1 MSLNSKLAG
10 LFERMAQI
18 MEIKGANP
26 FKSIAFHKVARVLR
40 DLTVDVKQCCADGT
54 IKEIQGIGE
63 GSRKVILE
71 YVKEGRS
78 ADYEELA
85 ASVPAGLIPML
96 QIPSLGPKTIALLW
110 KERAVTSIDEL
121 KKAIEEGKLAGVK
134 GVGEKKIQAIK
145 DGIELLARSAGRM
158 GIAEA
163 LPVAQSL
170 LAQVRK
176 IKGVKRAEAAGS
188 LRRFRETVGDVDLVC
203 AVSDQAEGEFI
214 TGEFVKL
221 PEVSKVLGQGGA
233 KASVLTAG
241 GLQVDLRIVPVEHY
255 GATLLYFTG
264 SKEHNVRLRGRAI
277 DMGLTLNEWGLYR
290 IEKSEV
296 RSQKSEEA
304 EGDGKRPK
312 SGGRVEKQVGHAP
325 TAKAVAAKT
334 EEAVYE
340 ALDLQFVPPE
350 LREDRGE
357 IEAAEKRAIPE
368 LITVAHIRGDLHTH
382 TTASDGVNTIEE
394 MAEAAR
400 ERGYAFLAITDHSKS
415 QVIANGLNEERLLA
429 HVKAIHKAGERIK
442 GIKLLAGCEVDI
454 LVDGRLDFDESIL
467 KELDIV
473 VASPHVSLSQDEKKA
488 TDRIV
493 RAIETRYVNIIGHPT
508 GRVIGRRDGLPLDF
522 ARVYAAAAKAG
533 VALEIN
539 AGWPRLDL
547 SDVNARGAL
556 RAGCKL
562 AIDTDAHATDGFEEI
577 GWGIG
582 VARRAWATPGDVI
595 NCLSFEELKGFIG
608 KKR

>member
-1 MSLNSKLAG
+1 MSLNSELAG

-71 YVKEGRS
+71 YVRDGRS

-121 KKAIEEGKLAGVK
+121 KKAIEEGRLAGLK

-145 DGIELLARSAGRM
+145 DGIDLLARSAGRM

-203 AVSDQAEGEFI
+203 AVTDQSEGEFI

-221 PEVSKVLGQGGA
+221 PEVSKVLGQGGT
-233 KASVLTAG
+233 KASILTAG

-277 DMGLTLNEWGLYR
+277 DMGLTLNEWGLYKITIAEPDR
-290 IEKSEV
+290 EKV
-296 RSQKSEEA
+296 
-304 EGDGKRPK
+304 K
-312 SGGRVEKQVGHAP
+312 SGGRVEKQTGSAP
-325 TAKAVAAKT
+325 TAKPVAAKT

-394 MAEAAR
+394 MAEAAK

-454 LVDGRLDFDESIL
+454 LADGRLDFDESIL
-467 KELDIV
+467 NELDIV

-522 ARVYAAAAKAG
+522 GRVYAAAAKAG

-595 NCLSFEELKGFIG
+595 NCLAFEELKGFVA